1 MMLWDTMSNTRVTVS
16 ASALWRVGEL
26 IDVQIWPSVLNM
38 SPAHDTIEAYRDGVR
53 RAEEELRGAG
63 LLGPDGVDDGLHL
76 ALQVLTRSESE
87 LQARIFGP
95 DGIRRALLSRRGRDH
110 VLALRFGDS
119 ITIETVSVDGIQT
132 AAQRILSCLGDAPA
146 ADVGSISAPTGDVV
160 RRLDEAINGAAYSD
174 ALYALG
180 ADERESMKLGTALAD
195 CRGYTEIVAGESW
208 EGRTQQSSGAVV
220 IYETVRGRVVGSPS
234 VSPDGQ
240 LWTTMSAG
248 SGHRIKQAIGLLV
261 ETLPSGQWMP

>member
-1 MMLWDTMSNTRVTVS
+1 MSDTRATLS
-16 ASALWRVGEL
+16 ANALWRVGEL

-38 SPAHDTIEAYRDGVR
+38 APAYDTIEAYQDGAR
-53 RAEEELRGAG
+53 RADEELRAAG
-63 LLGPDGVDDGLHL
+63 LLGTDGVDDGLQL
-76 ALQVLTRSESE
+76 ALAILTRYESG
-87 LQARIFGP
+87 LAARIFGT
-95 DGIRRALLSRRGRDH
+95 DGVRRVCLARRGRDH

-119 ITIETVSVDGIQT
+119 VTIETVAVDGVQT
-132 AAQRILSCLGDAPA
+132 AAQRIIACLGDIAP
-146 ADVGSISAPTGDVV
+146 ADVGTISAPTADLA
-160 RRLDEAINGAAYSD
+160 RRLDEAAAPAAYSD

-195 CRGYTEIVAGESW
+195 CRGYTEIVAAESW

-240 LWTTMSAG
+240 MWTTLSAG

-261 ETLPSGQWMP
+261 ETLPSGRWMP

>member
-1 MMLWDTMSNTRVTVS
+1 MMMWDTTSDTRVTVS
-16 ASALWRVGEL
+16 ADALWRVGEL

-38 SPAHDTIEAYRDGVR
+38 SLAYDTIEAYQDGMR
-53 RAEEELRGAG
+53 RAEDELRGAG
-63 LLGPDGVDDGLHL
+63 LLGPEGVDDGLHL
-76 ALQVLTRSESE
+76 ALQVLTRSECG
-87 LQARIFGP
+87 LQARIFGT
-95 DGIRRALLSRRGRDH
+95 DGVRRVALARRGRDH

-119 ITIETVSVDGIQT
+119 ITIETVAVDGVQT
-132 AAQRILSCLGDAPA
+132 AAQRIIACLGDATA

-160 RRLDEAINGAAYSD
+160 RRLDEATTPAGYTD

-180 ADERESMKLGTALAD
+180 ADEREAMKLGTALAD
-195 CRGYTEIVAGESW
+195 CHGYTEIVAVESW

-220 IYETVRGRVVGSPS
+220 VYETVRGRVVGSPS

-240 LWTTMSAG
+240 MWTTLSAG